1 MRVIYRGFKITG
13 LNQFTADLLGSE
25 AIVEKYGL
33 KNIVLEF
40 SNTQTKTLNVLLDF
54 LFEEPANDFSQKY
67 DLIISSDL
75 QLTNLP
81 ANVGTIIDMDYVF
94 DSEQEFLEFEAN
106 FIHNQVFQ
114 IKPKS

>member
-1 MRVIYRGFKITG
+1 
-13 LNQFTADLLGSE
+13 
-25 AIVEKYGL
+25 
-33 KNIVLEF
+33 
-40 SNTQTKTLNVLLDF
+40 
-54 LFEEPANDFSQKY
+54 
-67 DLIISSDL
+67 
-75 QLTNLP
+75 LP